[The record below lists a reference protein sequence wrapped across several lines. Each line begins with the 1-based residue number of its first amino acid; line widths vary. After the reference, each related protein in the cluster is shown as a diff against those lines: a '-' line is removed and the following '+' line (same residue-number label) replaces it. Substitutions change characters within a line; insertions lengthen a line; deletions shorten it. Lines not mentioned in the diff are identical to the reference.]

1 MVIMKSETKL
11 KAIKKDDYKKDSL
24 DPVAFFGINNLKKKY
39 R

>member
-11 KAIKKDDYKKDSL
+11 KAMKKDDYKKDSL
-24 DPVAFFGINNLKKKY
+24 DPVASFGLNNLKNKY

>member
-24 DPVAFFGINNLKKKY
+24 DPVAFFGINNLKNKY